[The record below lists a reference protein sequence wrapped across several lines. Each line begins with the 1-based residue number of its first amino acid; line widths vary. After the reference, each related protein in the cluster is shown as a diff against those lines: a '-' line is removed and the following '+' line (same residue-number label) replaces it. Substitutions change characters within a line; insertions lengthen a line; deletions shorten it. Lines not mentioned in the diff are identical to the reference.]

1 MTKTSF
7 YLIITSLSAFL
18 FVSCA
23 SLSGLNKNADYKF
36 TQKYETVTIDEKI
49 SYLDTNIK
57 YPKFDKQ
64 TDLNKRIEN
73 SIISNWKSF
82 KSYSKTEWEDITSL
96 NNRGNSKLPP
106 FEYLVTYEVSGTKNI
121 ISIIINTYIFNGGAH
136 GNTTLTAINYDT
148 SKKAYINIIQATGM
162 NYNEIS
168 SIVRDNLYKRLI
180 DNNRNSLTS
189 SEKDSLREMI
199 NTGAFPQAGNYEIFS
214 VDGPKV
220 YAWFEPYSVAPYSYG
235 IQKVQV
241 K

>member
-73 SIISNWKSF
+73 SIISNWNSF

-168 SIVRDNLYKRLI
+168 SIVRNNLYKRLI

-220 YAWFEPYSVAPYSYG
+220 YSWFEPYSVAPYSYG